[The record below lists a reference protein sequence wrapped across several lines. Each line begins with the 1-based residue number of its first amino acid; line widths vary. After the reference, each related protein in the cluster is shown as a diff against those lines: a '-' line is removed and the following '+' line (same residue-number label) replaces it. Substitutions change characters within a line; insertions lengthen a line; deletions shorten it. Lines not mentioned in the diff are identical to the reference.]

1 MAASDIDR
9 DVAAALATA
18 LRTRRKAAGL
28 TQEQLAARAEIDVK
42 YYGSLENA
50 QGNSTGR
57 AANPS
62 LQIIRKLADSYGV
75 SVPDLMFDVFGSST
89 KPDDD

>member
-1 MAASDIDR
+1 MAATDIDR
-9 DVAAALATA
+9 EVAAALATA

-28 TQEQLAARAEIDVK
+28 TQEQMAARAEIDPK

-62 LQIIRKLADSYGV
+62 LQVLRKLADGYGV
-75 SVPDLMFDVFGSST
+75 SVPDLMFDVFGSASGSA
-89 KPDDD
+89 DL